1 MVAGP
6 GREEVLAGSLAR
18 AAATLGLHARHPH
31 THFILSLCR
40 PGNPEPLLFVEEAPK
55 WIRGEGKRPQAQSSL
70 AQPSYPKP
78 SCRIAP
84 SSRILLGCSAL
95 AWERVH
101 TLKLWSCQET
111 IFLSVPQ
118 FPSER
123 QELVFLIALP
133 GELGPF
139 VCFSAQ
145 CKPLRGKEGAEPA
158 AWDLLHFCQ
167 GEYRLVPWSCLLPV
181 AGQPRLGCLGQAS
194 WPQGSSPP
202 PLEPCLEPE
211 IFHLETLAAHPG
223 TFAISCLE
231 NGSPTSAPSPT
242 SPAAGLIGWSPQ
254 RGLRVPRLLG
264 A

>member
-1 MVAGP
+1 M
-6 GREEVLAGSLAR
+6 AGSMAR

-31 THFILSLCR
+31 LHFILSLCR

-133 GELGPF
+133 GELAPF
-139 VCFSAQ
+139 VRFSAQ
-145 CKPLRGKEGAEPA
+145 CKPLRGREGVEPA

-167 GEYRLVPWSCLLPV
+167 GSTALCPGHASCPWRDSPVWDAWGKHPGPRAPLPLLWNPAWSLKFSTLRRWLHTLELLQFPV
-181 AGQPRLGCLGQAS
+181 LKMAPPLLH
-194 WPQGSSPP
+194 PP
-202 PLEPCLEPE
+202 P
-211 IFHLETLAAHPG
+211 HP
-223 TFAISCLE
+223 
-231 NGSPTSAPSPT
+231 
-242 SPAAGLIGWSPQ
+242 
-254 RGLRVPRLLG
+254 LLQVL
-264 A
+264 